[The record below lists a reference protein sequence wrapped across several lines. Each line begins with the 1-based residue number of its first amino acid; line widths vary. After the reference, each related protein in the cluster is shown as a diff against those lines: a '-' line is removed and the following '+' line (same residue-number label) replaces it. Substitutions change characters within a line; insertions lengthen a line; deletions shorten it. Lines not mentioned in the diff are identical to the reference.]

1 MFKLGTVTPFTH
13 AYNQFP
19 SICSTVY
26 YNFFWCALIQRVH
39 KALTVYPRWRDWSLA
54 PLPFRRAN
62 TAQRC
67 QHLLGLRSWTFP
79 TCSEVPSTRLP
90 AALPLPWCS
99 SLSAVWGRSAVAPE
113 LGALQSG
120 ETSLA
125 GHNPLTFTD
134 AEDAEEDSWEQYK
147 GHIISDQRSVWL
159 RIPSP
164 AMLKSRCSSGGQARL
179 KLPAARSP
187 STWPESGLSSKKD
200 VKLLTSHWFQQFQAG
215 FASFEFS
222 RESET
227 SIERKNCGYRLCFWK
242 ILHCCLW
249 KNKIHLPSP
258 PYSDYKL
265 PFFSSCNIWKYLQ
278 LEFIE

>member
-1 MFKLGTVTPFTH
+1 MCVNSACTQSSDSVSQVEGLILGPTPISQSKHSPEVSTSVRASQLDIPH
-13 AYNQFP
+13 VQWGAQHKAAC
-19 SICSTVY
+19 CSAPALVQLPQCCLGQVCCGTWA
-26 YNFFWCALIQRVH
+26 WCATERGDFTGRAQPADIYRRRGCRGRFMRAVQRPH
-39 KALTVYPRWRDWSLA
+39 Y
-54 PLPFRRAN
+54 FRSKVFV
-62 TAQRC
+62 AQ
-67 QHLLGLRSWTFP
+67 
-79 TCSEVPSTRLP
+79 
-90 AALPLPWCS
+90 
-99 SLSAVWGRSAVAPE
+99 
-113 LGALQSG
+113 
-120 ETSLA
+120 
-125 GHNPLTFTD
+125 NPLSSH
-134 AEDAEEDSWEQYK
+134 AQEQ
-147 GHIISDQRSVWL
+147 
-159 RIPSP
+159 
-164 AMLKSRCSSGGQARL
+164 MLKSGGQARL